1 MSSPAA
7 PKLSPERIMSTLSA
21 YQQSYALKAAIEIDL
36 FTAIGEGANTPELL
50 AKRVQAAER
59 GVRILADYMTAQGF
73 LRKEN
78 GKYLLTPEAA
88 VFLDRRSPG
97 CMASLASF
105 MTNDTMMRNFAGLA
119 ASVQKGGAAF
129 GDGDNAKPMD
139 EFWVNFARSM
149 APMSGPAA
157 AVLSQMIKAG
167 GEKPLRVLDIA
178 AGHGMYGVTVAKN
191 NPQAQVTA
199 VDWPAVLQVA
209 KENAQAAGVGDRYAT
224 RAGSA
229 FATDLGEGY
238 DYVLLTNFLHHFDAA
253 TNEKLLRRFYAA
265 LKPGGKALTVEFVP
279 NADRVS
285 PPMAAAFSIVMLANT
300 DAGEAFTF
308 EEYEQMF
315 QAAGFKNCKL
325 YPLAEM
331 PQQIIEAEK

>member
-1 MSSPAA
+1 
-7 PKLSPERIMSTLSA
+7 MSTLSA
-21 YQQSYALKAAIEIDL
+21 YQQSCALKAAIEIDL
-36 FTAIGEGANTPELL
+36 FTAIGEGANTPALL

-59 GVRILADYMTAQGF
+59 GVRILADYMTVQGF

-119 ASVQKGGAAF
+119 ASVQKGGTAF

-157 AVLSQMIKAG
+157 AVLSQMIKAA

-325 YPLAEM
+325 HPLAEM